1 MKLDPYKHK
10 EKYMKWKEEAERMG
24 CIEGISKANSD
35 LTLKYVFDMEIGLNV
50 SVKSVKG
57 PRSFIRLNNLKQR
70 MVFLSKR
77 FGEYYDID
85 DLTKLTESQVVNYFA
100 KIRSGEIRKIDGG
113 FDFFLEF

>member
-70 MVFLSKR
+70 MVFLSKDS
-77 FGEYYDID
+77 ENIMI
-85 DLTKLTESQVVNYFA
+85 LTTSPN
-100 KIRSGEIRKIDGG
+100 
-113 FDFFLEF
+113 